1 MGKPKKLLLGAGAMI
16 AVLAIAVAVFFVTR
30 ADAPDALVIG
40 DRATDETADQAD
52 QADESGDE
60 APQVTL
66 TDATGSW
73 ILTGDSVAGYRVVED
88 FVGGIADFE
97 AVGRSSEITGSLEID
112 RTTLAA
118 AQFSIDVAS
127 IEGADRMRNESFRG
141 PIMNA
146 AMYPT
151 AEFVLAAPID
161 LGDDPTSGELLTVD
175 VTGQLTMRGVTNDVT
190 FPLDAT
196 LVGDEVQV
204 AGSIEVVFA
213 DYGIENPSNVFVEV
227 RDEGLV
233 EFSLFFE
240 MN

>member
-1 MGKPKKLLLGAGAMI
+1 MCI
-16 AVLAIAVAVFFVTR
+16 R
-30 ADAPDALVIG
+30 DRPDALTIG
-40 DRATDETADQAD
+40 DRASNETAEQVDD
-52 QADESGDE
+52 ADEADDSEVSLVMLD
-60 APQVTL
+60 
-66 TDATGSW
+66 DATGSW
-73 ILTGDSVAGYRVVED
+73 TLTGDSVAGYRVVED

-112 RTTLAA
+112 ATTLAA

-127 IEGADRMRNESFRG
+127 IESADRMRNESFTG
-141 PIMNA
+141 PVMNA
-146 AMYPT
+146 AEYPT
-151 AEFVLAAPID
+151 AEFVLTAPVD

-196 LVGDEVQV
+196 LVGDEVQA
-204 AGSIEVVFA
+204 AGSILVVFA
-213 DYGIENPSNVFVEV
+213 DYGIENPSNLFVEV

-240 MN
+240 MNEQP